1 MIYMYFIIL
10 CNNSMMW
17 LTKQAVLEKWD
28 SFLKIIQLTDEML
41 GIQTC
46 VCMTPKPGV
55 NLSDKIFLQ

>member
-1 MIYMYFIIL
+1 MGF
-10 CNNSMMW
+10 
-17 LTKQAVLEKWD
+17 TKQAVLEKWD